1 MSYKKTLKLLS
12 YAAALIGCVAL
23 AFAVLAL
30 GAVLDQPASADYS
43 YTVKSGDSLTKI
55 AAKQGVRLDALVAAN
70 KAKYPCLATN
80 PTCLQIGWTV
90 TIPSGDAQ
98 PGQETAGTYIVQ
110 NGDSLAK
117 IAQAKNTTVQ
127 GLIDANKVTY
137 SCLATSPTCLRA
149 GWVLTIP
156 AGSAARPV
164 TQSTPVPVTAGNSD
178 YWDLRQAVAAEIN
191 RVRAENG
198 LPAYTWVDA
207 IADIAQARSVDMVAR
222 GYYGH
227 DDPVTGVSIGA
238 IAMKNLGYRSN
249 CEILNESW
257 GTGYSEVATRSVKAW
272 WNSAPHQKCMLANW
286 LRRFGAGVAQDQ
298 EGVWY
303 VTVLMGK

>member
-1 MSYKKTLKLLS
+1 MSNKKTLKLLS

-30 GAVLDQPASADYS
+30 GTVLDQSASADYS
-43 YTVKSGDSLTKI
+43 YTVKPGDSLTKI
-55 AAKQGVRLDALVAAN
+55 AAKQGVGLDALVAAN

-80 PTCLQIGWTV
+80 PTCLQMGWTL

-110 NGDSLAK
+110 NGDSLTK
-117 IAQAKNTTVQ
+117 IAQAKSTTVQ

-156 AGSAARPV
+156 TRSAAQPV
-164 TQSTPVPVTAGNSD
+164 AQSTPVPVTAGNSD
-178 YWDLRQAVAAEIN
+178 YWDIRKAVAAEIN
-191 RVRAENG
+191 RVRVENG
-198 LPAYTWVDA
+198 LTVYTWVDA

-227 DDPVTGVSIGA
+227 VDPVTGILSGPVAMRSIG
-238 IAMKNLGYRSN
+238 YRTG
-249 CEILNESW
+249 CEILNELL
-257 GTGYSEVATRSVKAW
+257 GTGYSDIAVRSVIGW
-272 WNSAPHQKCMLANW
+272 WNSTQHKRCMLNAQS
-286 LRRFGAGVAQDQ
+286 RQFGVGIEQNQ
-298 EGVWY
+298 EGNWY
-303 VTVLMGK
+303 VTALMGK